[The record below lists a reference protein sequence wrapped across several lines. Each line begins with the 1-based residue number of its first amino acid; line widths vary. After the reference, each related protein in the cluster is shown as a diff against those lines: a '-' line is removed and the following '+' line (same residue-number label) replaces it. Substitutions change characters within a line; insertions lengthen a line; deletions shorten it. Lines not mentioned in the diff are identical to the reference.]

1 MRLSFAGKLK
11 QVGRRPTLSVL
22 ANAGSASTVG
32 HELDQFLAGIINT
45 PNTNAYDQA
54 IDSVYLSTG
63 VGGSRLHHL
72 VDGHHDVLGAFSAA
86 QRALPNDSFGAEVL
100 GTAGHLAK
108 DLFSVMGLPLISVSP
123 ERFVSWS
130 AWVQRELGISKT
142 WQADFM
148 QLNGMEV
155 LGGALCGAALLA
167 GMNRADTRALS
178 EIAAGT
184 GLSGLIGANPLVLL
198 VAGVALVAAWKLKR
212 EGESWTP
219 EIRHATIA
227 ALTTG
232 AMIGMGSLLAVPA
245 SGGILPLMAAIA
257 LTLLTGFAVRKY
269 LFSQVGRFTFDDFST
284 WERLKVTDN
293 LQFLERM
300 LVTCGNRRSRNF
312 KCVRNQTLRGTT

>member
-1 MRLSFAGKLK
+1 MRLSFAGQLK

-22 ANAGSASTVG
+22 ANAGLASKVG
-32 HELDQFLAGIINT
+32 HELDQFLAGLINT

-63 VGGSRLHHL
+63 VGSSRLHHL

-86 QRALPNDSFGAEVL
+86 QRALPHDSFGAEVL

-130 AWVQRELGISKT
+130 AWVQREFGISKT

-167 GMNRADTRALS
+167 GVNRADTHALS

-212 EGESWTP
+212 DGESWTP
-219 EIRHATIA
+219 EIRCAAIA

-232 AMIGMGSLLAVPA
+232 AMIGVGSLLAVPA
-245 SGGILPLMAAIA
+245 SGGILSLMVAIA
-257 LTLLTGFAVRKY
+257 VTLLTGLLTRQC
-269 LFSQVGRFTFDDFST
+269 LLRRFTVSVLTF
-284 WERLKVTDN
+284 
-293 LQFLERM
+293 
-300 LVTCGNRRSRNF
+300 
-312 KCVRNQTLRGTT
+312 